1 MALLVKGVTGEM
13 VRQHTRS
20 RSTEAFSHFAADIEP
35 RLRHALIARFGP
47 VVGREATVDA
57 LSYGWEHWSRLKKMR
72 NPVGY
77 LYRVGQTK
85 ANRSTTRANPVLPAP
100 AAGHELWVEPGL
112 TAALALLSDRQRTTV
127 LLVHS
132 FEWTHQEV
140 ADFLSLSTS
149 SVQRHVERGMRKLRT
164 ALEVEDVA

>member
-1 MALLVKGVTGEM
+1 M
-13 VRQHTRS
+13 RQHTRS
-20 RSTEAFSHFAADIEP
+20 RSTQAFSEFAEGVEP

-72 NPVGY
+72 NPAGY

-85 ANRSTTRANPVLPAP
+85 ARRALPLSKP
-100 AAGHELWVEPGL
+100 ALPSPPSGHELWVEPGL
-112 TAALALLSDRQRTTV
+112 PAALAALSDRQRTTV

-149 SVQRHVERGMRKLRT
+149 SVQRHVERGMAKLRA